1 MKPKLD
7 AAVERPNPE
16 RRMVAMVGAT
26 GAGKISRSLV
36 HGPALIIVFQERV
49 HCSTRSQT
57 RRNWRKQYVCC
68 GSCTSISTSYSRKL
82 EWQRQSYAAEICY
95 YTVEKCRKLPEE
107 LLRQYDIEVGLCERD
122 APSSGICHAATRRD
136 TRQGSH
142 PLSKCISSS
151 FSILSRV

>member
-1 MKPKLD
+1 MKPKLN

-16 RRMVAMVGAT
+16 RRMVAMVGAM

-36 HGPALIIVFQERV
+36 HGPALIILFQERV
-49 HCSTRSQT
+49 RCSTRSQT
-57 RRNWRKQYVCC
+57 RRNWRKRYVCC
-68 GSCTSISTSYSRKL
+68 GSCTSISTFYSHKL
-82 EWQRQSYAAEICY
+82 ERQRQSYAAEICY
-95 YTVEKCRKLPEE
+95 YTVEKCRKLLEE
-107 LLRQYDIEVGLCERD
+107 LLDFEVGLCERD
-122 APSSGICHAATRRD
+122 APSSGGCHTATRRD